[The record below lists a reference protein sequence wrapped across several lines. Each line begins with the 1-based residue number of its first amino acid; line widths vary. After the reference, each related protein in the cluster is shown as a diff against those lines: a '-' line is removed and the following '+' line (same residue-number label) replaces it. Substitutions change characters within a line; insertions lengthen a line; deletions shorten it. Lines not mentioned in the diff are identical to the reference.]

1 MPLGSSAGGSVVK
14 QWGQIPPLLLA
25 GGLLLAI
32 QVAWALQ
39 LTWQLLAGRLGEG

>member
-1 MPLGSSAGGSVVK
+1 MK
-14 QWGQIPPLLLA
+14 QLGQIPPLLVA

-32 QVAWALQ
+32 QVVWALQ